1 MSKPMLKMAIVV
13 VLVMLNITSVAAAGG
28 KTIECPVINCDT
40 TIGEMVC
47 YEHSNDNPVSEINT
61 FFCPEDRVCNLQ
73 KDKFSWV
80 TSKLQDVEGSEQ
92 KKQNS

>member
-13 VLVMLNITSVAAAGG
+13 VLTMLNITSVAAAGG

-92 KKQNS
+92 KKPNS

>member
-1 MSKPMLKMAIVV
+1 MLKMAIVV
-13 VLVMLNITSVAAAGG
+13 VLAMLNITSVAAAGG

-92 KKQNS
+92 KKPNS